1 MLCAGYGINFDLM
14 KTFSSIQS
22 IQEFLA
28 EEKRK
33 GKTIG
38 FVPTMGALHEGH
50 LQLMRRAKKENDL
63 LVVSVFVNPI
73 QFNNPED
80 LKKYPRNL
88 EKDKILLK
96 TVGCDIVFAPTVEE
110 MYPETVTTKYDFGKL
125 ETVME
130 GAFRKGHF
138 NGVAVVVK
146 KLFDIVLPDKAYFGE
161 KDFQQLAIIQEL
173 VRMEKLPVQ
182 IVPCPIV
189 REKDGLAMS
198 SRNERLTKDEREAA
212 PFIYKT
218 LKEAV
223 KLSEKMNPPEIKKRV
238 IEQFSVKKVF
248 QLEYFEI
255 ANDRD
260 LQPVS
265 AWNKDSGTI
274 GFIAVQLGQVRLIDN
289 IRFI

>member
-1 MLCAGYGINFDLM
+1 M
-14 KTFSSIQS
+14 KTFSTIHSIQQFIS
-22 IQEFLA
+22 
-28 EEKRK
+28 EEKNK
-33 GKTIG
+33 GKAIG
-38 FVPTMGALHEGH
+38 FVPTMGALHDGH
-50 LQLMRRAKKENDL
+50 LQLMRRAKNENGL
-63 LVVSVFVNPI
+63 LVVSIFVNPI

-80 LKKYPRNL
+80 LKKYPRGL
-88 EKDKILLK
+88 EKDKALLE
-96 TVGCDIVFAPTVEE
+96 TVGCDALFAPTVEE
-110 MYPETVTTKYDFGKL
+110 MYPEPVTKKYDFGKL

-146 KLFDIVLPDKAYFGE
+146 KLFEIVSPDKAYFGE

-173 VRMEKLPVQ
+173 VRMENLPVQ

-198 SRNERLTKDEREAA
+198 SRNERLTENERKAA

-223 KLSEKMNPPEIKKRV
+223 QLSKRMSPLEV
-238 IEQFSVKKVF
+238 KNWVTAQFAANNVF
-248 QLEYFEI
+248 HLEYFEI
-255 ANDRD
+255 ANGLN

-265 AWNKDSGTI
+265 AWDKNLGTL

>member
-1 MLCAGYGINFDLM
+1 LLFDSHGSNFVIM

-22 IQEFLA
+22 VQKFLVK
-28 EEKRK
+28 EKKK

-63 LVVSVFVNPI
+63 LVVSIFVNPI

-88 EKDKILLK
+88 AKDRDLLE
-96 TVGCDIVFAPTVEE
+96 TVGCDSVFAPTVEE
-110 MYPETVTTKYDFGKL
+110 MYPEAVTTKYDFGKL
-125 ETVME
+125 ENVME

-138 NGVAVVVK
+138 NGVAIVVK
-146 KLFDIVLPDKAYFGE
+146 KLFDIVTPDKAYFGE

-173 VRMEKLPVQ
+173 VRLEKLPVQ
-182 IVPCPIV
+182 IVPCAIV

-198 SRNERLTKDEREAA
+198 SRNERLSKDERASA
-212 PFIYKT
+212 PYIHKT

-223 KLSEKMNPPEIKKRV
+223 QLSEKMSPGEIKQWV
-238 IEQFSVKKVF
+238 TEQFAGNKVF

-255 ANDRD
+255 ADDSN
-260 LQPVS
+260 LQPIS
-265 AWNKDSGTI
+265 AWNKSIGTM
-274 GFIAVQLGQVRLIDN
+274 GFVAVQLGKVRLIDN

>member
-1 MLCAGYGINFDLM
+1 M
-14 KTFSSIQS
+14 KTFASIHSIQQFIS
-22 IQEFLA
+22 
-28 EEKRK
+28 EEKNK
-33 GKTIG
+33 GKTVG
-38 FVPTMGALHEGH
+38 FVPTMGALHDGH
-50 LQLMRRAKKENDL
+50 LQLMRRAKQENSL
-63 LVVSVFVNPI
+63 LVVSIFVNPI

-88 EKDKILLK
+88 EKDQHLLE
-96 TVGCDIVFAPTVEE
+96 TVGCDVVFAPSVDE
-110 MYPETVTTKYDFGKL
+110 MYPEVVTTKYDFGKL

-146 KLFDIVLPDKAYFGE
+146 KLFDIILPDKAYFGE

-173 VRMEKLPVQ
+173 VRMENLPVQ
-182 IVPCPIV
+182 IIPCPIV
-189 REKDGLAMS
+189 REEDGLAMS
-198 SRNERLTKDEREAA
+198 SRNERLSGDERKAA

-223 KLSEKMNPPEIKKRV
+223 KLSNKMPPIEIKNWV
-238 IEQFSVKKVF
+238 IEQFAANKVF

-255 ANDRD
+255 ANAHD
-260 LQPVS
+260 LQPVT
-265 AWNKDSGTI
+265 AWNKAYGTM

>member
-1 MLCAGYGINFDLM
+1 M
-14 KTFSSIQS
+14 KTFADIQTV
-22 IQEFLA
+22 QQFLA
-28 EEKRK
+28 DEKNKVR
-33 GKTIG
+33 TIG

-50 LQLMRRAKKENDL
+50 LQLMHRAKSENGL
-63 LVVSVFVNPI
+63 LVASIFVNPI

-88 EKDKILLK
+88 EKDQVLLEK
-96 TVGCDIVFAPTVEE
+96 TGCDVLFAPTVEE
-110 MYPETVTTKYDFGKL
+110 MYPEPVKEKYDFGKL

-138 NGVAVVVK
+138 NGVAVVVN
-146 KLFDIVLPDKAYFGE
+146 KLFKIVQPDKAYFGE

-173 VRMEKLPVQ
+173 VRKENLPVE

-198 SRNERLTKDEREAA
+198 SRNERLTREERAIA
-212 PFIYKT
+212 PFIHKT
-218 LKEAV
+218 LQTAV
-223 KLSEKMNPPEIKKRV
+223 IHSKNMNPAEVKKWV
-238 IEQFSVKKVF
+238 SNQFSTKKDF

-265 AWNKDSGTI
+265 AWNVTTGTM
-274 GFIAVQLGQVRLIDN
+274 GFIAVMLGQVRLIDN